1 MGFIF
6 YFLPKLLLALQPFLP
21 FPLYRGFFLFPFSS
35 PLMPLS
41 ATLSPPLPLPAG
53 KQGRV
58 VPPALSCIPSC
69 WLHGKPHAQKC
80 TPGPA
85 MRCCSCP
92 GSSWDLEGTVCLW
105 ATKGLRAKG
114 EIISSLGILANFGS
128 SIAACFVI
136 FWFIVWCDA
145 GGSVT

>member
-92 GSSWDLEGTVCLW
+92 GSSWDLEGTVW
-105 ATKGLRAKG
+105 FMGDKRTESKRGD
-114 EIISSLGILANFGS
+114 NFLTGDS
-128 SIAACFVI
+128 GK
-136 FWFIVWCDA
+136 FWKLNSCMLCYFLIYCV
-145 GGSVT
+145 V